1 MLDSANNRCYNIG
14 VKKKGRAMRQG
25 SGKGRKPIPGSE
37 AMDPLRDPGHE
48 ASGRFY
54 RGGKL
59 MLVPSIFNGNL
70 FDDFMDFSFPDID
83 RELYGKRAQ
92 NIMKTDVKE
101 LDNGYEV
108 MVDLPGFNKEDI
120 HLELTDGN
128 LTISAVKSLDKENES
143 KGNYIRRERVVG
155 NMQRS
160 FYVGKAL
167 TEEDIHAKYENGIL
181 TLDIPK
187 KDARK
192 VPEKKYISID

>member
-1 MLDSANNRCYNIG
+1 
-14 VKKKGRAMRQG
+14 
-25 SGKGRKPIPGSE
+25 
-37 AMDPLRDPGHE
+37 
-48 ASGRFY
+48 
-54 RGGKL
+54 

-83 RELYGKRAQ
+83 KELYGKRAQ

-101 LDNGYEV
+101 LEDGYEV
-108 MVDLPGFNKEDI
+108 MVDLPGFHKEDI
-120 HLELTDGN
+120 RLELNDGT
-128 LTISAVKSLDKENES
+128 LTISAVKSLDKEDES

-167 TEEDIHAKYENGIL
+167 TEEDIHARYENGIL

-192 VPEKKYISID
+192 VPEKKYISIE

>member
-1 MLDSANNRCYNIG
+1 
-14 VKKKGRAMRQG
+14 
-25 SGKGRKPIPGSE
+25 
-37 AMDPLRDPGHE
+37 
-48 ASGRFY
+48 
-54 RGGKL
+54 

-83 RELYGKRAQ
+83 KELYGKRAQ

-101 LDNGYEV
+101 LEDGYEV
-108 MVDLPGFNKEDI
+108 MVDLPGFHKEDI
-120 HLELTDGN
+120 RLELNDGT
-128 LTISAVKSLDKENES
+128 LTISAVKSLDKEDES

-181 TLDIPK
+181 KLDIPK

>member
-1 MLDSANNRCYNIG
+1 
-14 VKKKGRAMRQG
+14 
-25 SGKGRKPIPGSE
+25 
-37 AMDPLRDPGHE
+37 
-48 ASGRFY
+48 
-54 RGGKL
+54 

-83 RELYGKRAQ
+83 KELYGKRAQ

-101 LDNGYEV
+101 LEDGYEV
-108 MVDLPGFNKEDI
+108 MVDLPGFHKEDI
-120 HLELTDGN
+120 RLELNDGT
-128 LTISAVKSLDKENES
+128 LTISAVKSLDKEDES

>member
-14 VKKKGRAMRQG
+14 VKKKGRAMKQR
-25 SGKGRKPIPGSE
+25 SGKSRKPIPGSE

-101 LDNGYEV
+101 LDNAYEV

-120 HLELTDGN
+120 HLELNDGN

-160 FYVGKAL
+160 FYVGENL

-187 KDARK
+187 KEVK
-192 VPEKKYISID
+192 KIPEKKYISID

>member
-1 MLDSANNRCYNIG
+1 
-14 VKKKGRAMRQG
+14 
-25 SGKGRKPIPGSE
+25 
-37 AMDPLRDPGHE
+37 
-48 ASGRFY
+48 
-54 RGGKL
+54 

-83 RELYGKRAQ
+83 KELYGKRAQ

-101 LDNGYEV
+101 LEDGYEV
-108 MVDLPGFNKEDI
+108 MVDLPGFHKEDI
-120 HLELTDGN
+120 RLELNDGT
-128 LTISAVKSLDKENES
+128 LTISAVKSLDKEDES

-167 TEEDIHAKYENGIL
+167 TEEDIHARYENGIL

>member
-1 MLDSANNRCYNIG
+1 
-14 VKKKGRAMRQG
+14 
-25 SGKGRKPIPGSE
+25 
-37 AMDPLRDPGHE
+37 
-48 ASGRFY
+48 
-54 RGGKL
+54 

-70 FDDFMDFSFPDID
+70 FDDFMDLSFPDID
-83 RELYGKRAQ
+83 KELYGKRAQ

-101 LDNGYEV
+101 LEDGYEV
-108 MVDLPGFNKEDI
+108 MVDLPGFHKEDI
-120 HLELTDGN
+120 RLELNDGT
-128 LTISAVKSLDKENES
+128 LTISAVKSLDKEDES

>member
-1 MLDSANNRCYNIG
+1 
-14 VKKKGRAMRQG
+14 
-25 SGKGRKPIPGSE
+25 
-37 AMDPLRDPGHE
+37 
-48 ASGRFY
+48 
-54 RGGKL
+54 

-83 RELYGKRAQ
+83 KELYGKRAQ

-101 LDNGYEV
+101 LEDRYEV
-108 MVDLPGFNKEDI
+108 MVDLPGFHKEDI
-120 HLELTDGN
+120 RLELNDGT
-128 LTISAVKSLDKENES
+128 LTISAVKSLDKEDES

-181 TLDIPK
+181 KLDIPK

>member
-1 MLDSANNRCYNIG
+1 
-14 VKKKGRAMRQG
+14 
-25 SGKGRKPIPGSE
+25 
-37 AMDPLRDPGHE
+37 
-48 ASGRFY
+48 
-54 RGGKL
+54 

-83 RELYGKRAQ
+83 KELYGKRAQ

-101 LDNGYEV
+101 LDDRYEV
-108 MVDLPGFNKEDI
+108 MVDLPGFHKEDI
-120 HLELTDGN
+120 RLELNDGT

-167 TEEDIHAKYENGIL
+167 TEEDIRAKYENGIL
-181 TLDIPK
+181 KLDIPK

>member
-1 MLDSANNRCYNIG
+1 
-14 VKKKGRAMRQG
+14 
-25 SGKGRKPIPGSE
+25 
-37 AMDPLRDPGHE
+37 
-48 ASGRFY
+48 
-54 RGGKL
+54 
-59 MLVPSIFNGNL
+59 MLVPSIFGSNL

-83 RELYGKRAQ
+83 KELYGKRAQ

-101 LDNGYEV
+101 LEDRYEV
-108 MVDLPGFNKEDI
+108 MVDLPGFHKEDI
-120 HLELTDGN
+120 RLELNDGT
-128 LTISAVKSLDKENES
+128 LTISAVKSLGKEDES

>member
-1 MLDSANNRCYNIG
+1 MIRGDGSAE
-14 VKKKGRAMRQG
+14 G
-25 SGKGRKPIPGSE
+25 S
-37 AMDPLRDPGHE
+37 GHE

-101 LDNGYEV
+101 LDNAYEV

-120 HLELTDGN
+120 HLELNDGN

-160 FYVGKAL
+160 FYVGENL

-187 KDARK
+187 KEAK
-192 VPEKKYISID
+192 KAPEKKYITID

>member
-1 MLDSANNRCYNIG
+1 
-14 VKKKGRAMRQG
+14 
-25 SGKGRKPIPGSE
+25 
-37 AMDPLRDPGHE
+37 
-48 ASGRFY
+48 
-54 RGGKL
+54 

-83 RELYGKRAQ
+83 KELYGKRAQ

-101 LDNGYEV
+101 LEDRYEV
-108 MVDLPGFNKEDI
+108 MVDLPGFHKEDI
-120 HLELTDGN
+120 RLELNDGT
-128 LTISAVKSLDKENES
+128 LTISAVKSLGKEDES

-167 TEEDIHAKYENGIL
+167 TEEDIHAKYENGIRK
-181 TLDIPK
+181 LDIPK

>member
-1 MLDSANNRCYNIG
+1 
-14 VKKKGRAMRQG
+14 
-25 SGKGRKPIPGSE
+25 
-37 AMDPLRDPGHE
+37 
-48 ASGRFY
+48 
-54 RGGKL
+54 

-83 RELYGKRAQ
+83 KELYGKRAQ

-101 LDNGYEV
+101 LEDRYEV
-108 MVDLPGFNKEDI
+108 MVDLPGFHKEDI
-120 HLELTDGN
+120 RLELNDGT
-128 LTISAVKSLDKENES
+128 LTISAVKSLGKEDES

>member
-1 MLDSANNRCYNIG
+1 
-14 VKKKGRAMRQG
+14 
-25 SGKGRKPIPGSE
+25 
-37 AMDPLRDPGHE
+37 
-48 ASGRFY
+48 
-54 RGGKL
+54 

-83 RELYGKRAQ
+83 KELYGKRAQ

-101 LDNGYEV
+101 LEDRYEV
-108 MVDLPGFNKEDI
+108 MVDLPGFHKEDI
-120 HLELTDGN
+120 RLELNDGT
-128 LTISAVKSLDKENES
+128 LTISAVKSLDKEDES
-143 KGNYIRRERVVG
+143 KGSYIRRERVVG

>member
-1 MLDSANNRCYNIG
+1 
-14 VKKKGRAMRQG
+14 
-25 SGKGRKPIPGSE
+25 
-37 AMDPLRDPGHE
+37 
-48 ASGRFY
+48 
-54 RGGKL
+54 

-83 RELYGKRAQ
+83 KELYGKRAQ

-101 LDNGYEV
+101 LEDRYEV
-108 MVDLPGFNKEDI
+108 MVDLPGFHKEDI
-120 HLELTDGN
+120 RLELNDGT
-128 LTISAVKSLDKENES
+128 LTISAVKSLGKEDES

-181 TLDIPK
+181 KLDIPK

>member
-1 MLDSANNRCYNIG
+1 
-14 VKKKGRAMRQG
+14 
-25 SGKGRKPIPGSE
+25 
-37 AMDPLRDPGHE
+37 
-48 ASGRFY
+48 
-54 RGGKL
+54 

-83 RELYGKRAQ
+83 KELYGKRAQ

-101 LDNGYEV
+101 LEDRYEV
-108 MVDLPGFNKEDI
+108 MVDLPGFHKEDI
-120 HLELTDGN
+120 RLELNDGT
-128 LTISAVKSLDKENES
+128 LTIIAVKSLDKEDES

-181 TLDIPK
+181 KLDIPK

>member
-1 MLDSANNRCYNIG
+1 
-14 VKKKGRAMRQG
+14 
-25 SGKGRKPIPGSE
+25 
-37 AMDPLRDPGHE
+37 
-48 ASGRFY
+48 
-54 RGGKL
+54 

-83 RELYGKRAQ
+83 KELYGKRAQ

-101 LDNGYEV
+101 LEDRYEV
-108 MVDLPGFNKEDI
+108 MVDLPGFHKEDI
-120 HLELTDGN
+120 RLELNDGT
-128 LTISAVKSLDKENES
+128 LTISAVKSLDKEDES

-167 TEEDIHAKYENGIL
+167 TEEDIHARYENGIL